1 MSLINLITEGR
12 KENFIQKFSSK
23 FNQEQLDK
31 ILEKSES
38 IVGRNKFLD
47 YMGRVVNPKNFTDDL
62 NIVTNLL
69 TRFATIGSNLPV
81 KDINQYKTMS
91 ELKKALSDYDN
102 KVRREIKTVDDAD
115 VVYEDNQMIVVMPKT
130 YRASCQFG
138 SGTKWCT
145 TSSPSYYERYNE
157 DAKLFYFI
165 DKTKPTSDPTY
176 KVALLQKYNGDRTYF
191 NAVDDS
197 FKTGWIFGTE
207 KLEKILSQVMS
218 YLNTTYVEQ
227 IKIWGDKERAEKERE
242 RLNAERERN
251 RRLAIQ
257 QEQERKRQEN
267 EWDLDDCTD
276 CETAQKA
283 HAVFDYLINENELD
297 PLTQEDIR
305 RLQAAREELDELET
319 IYDNTDNAD
328 ELTDLNNRISELE
341 SEIGELEDKK
351 DIYFLVEDGEYYG
364 LTTFDYEGTRYAVG
378 TDTESEDA
386 AKSAVESLI
395 DDMGIEVFNR
405 NFVGNFI
412 DEDAVVEYIRDFF
425 NQDVYENPEIYL
437 DDEDRELSSE
447 QDDEIRESMEE
458 IQALRNKLN
467 EVDDDDVIE
476 EIEER
481 IDELETEIEEM
492 RENPEGDYD
501 EDKIE
506 QMIENRVEEYEN
518 RLEDFFTEYY
528 GVNYLEWIID
538 NRLVNIHELIDSVV
552 DADGY
557 GVSLNT
563 YDHSYQTE
571 EVAGTFYNI
580 FRLD

>member
-47 YMGRVVNPKNFTDDL
+47 YMGKVVNPRNFTDDL

-69 TRFATIGSNLPV
+69 TRFATIGSNLPI

-115 VVYEDNQMIVVMPKT
+115 IVYEDDKMIVVMPKT
-130 YRASCQFG
+130 YKASCQFG

-145 TSSPSYYERYNE
+145 TSSPSYYEKYNE

-176 KVALLQKYNGDRTYF
+176 KVALLQKFNGDRTYF

-218 YLNTTYVEQ
+218 YLNTTYAEQ

-267 EWDLDDCTD
+267 EWDLDDCMD

-283 HAVFDYLINENELD
+283 HAVFNYLINQNELD

-305 RLQAAREELDELET
+305 RLQAAREELDELKT
-319 IYDNTDNAD
+319 IYDNTDNAN
-328 ELTDLNNRISELE
+328 ELTDLSNRISELE
-341 SEIGELEDKK
+341 TEISVLEDKK
-351 DIYFLVEDGEYYG
+351 DIYFLVEYGEHYG
-364 LTTFDYEGTRYAVG
+364 LTTFDYEGTIYAVG

-386 AKSAVESLI
+386 AKSAAESLI
-395 DDMGIEVFNR
+395 EDIGIEGFNS
-405 NFVGNFI
+405 NFVENYI
-412 DEDAVVEYIRDFF
+412 DEDEVFEVIIEFF
-425 NQDVYENPEIYL
+425 NHDVYDSPESYL
-437 DDEDRELSSE
+437 DDEDRELSGE
-447 QDDEIRESMEE
+447 QDSEIEKLMEE
-458 IQALRNKLN
+458 WRALEKKT
-467 EVDDDDVIE
+467 EQTDDDDE
-476 EIEER
+476 LQEIYNRVGDIRDE
-481 IDELETEIEEM
+481 IDEIK
-492 RENPEGDYD
+492 ENPEGDYD

-506 QMIENRVEEYEN
+506 QMIEIRANEYKN

-528 GVNYLEWIID
+528 GVNYLEWVVD
-538 NRLVNIHELIDSVV
+538 NRLVNINELIDGVV
-552 DADGY
+552 EADGY
-557 GVSLNT
+557 GVCLNT
-563 YDHSYQTE
+563 YDHSYETE
-571 EVAGTFYNI
+571 EVSGTYYNI
-580 FRLD
+580 FRLN

>member
-69 TRFATIGSNLPV
+69 TKFATIGSNLPV

-218 YLNTTYVEQ
+218 YLNSTYDEQ
-227 IKIWGDKERAEKERE
+227 IKIWSDKEKAEKERE

-267 EWDLDDCTD
+267 DWDLDDCTN

-283 HAVFDYLINENELD
+283 HAVFNYLITENELD

-319 IYDNTDNAD
+319 IYDNTEGAN
-328 ELTDLNNRISELE
+328 ELTDLSNRISELE
-341 SEIGELEDKK
+341 NEISELEDKK
-351 DIYFLVEDGEYYG
+351 DIYFLVEDGDYYG
-364 LTTFDYEGTRYAVG
+364 LTTFEYEGTRYAVG

-395 DDMGIEVFNR
+395 DDMGIETFNR
-405 NFVGNFI
+405 NFVGNYI
-412 DEDAVVEYIRDFF
+412 DEDGVVEVIREFF
-425 NQDVYENPEIYL
+425 SHDVYENPEIYL
-437 DDEDRELSSE
+437 EDEDRELSRE
-447 QDDEIRESMEE
+447 QENEIRNSMEE
-458 IQALRNKLN
+458 IQALRNKLD

-528 GVNYLEWIID
+528 GVNYLEWVID
-538 NRLVNIHELIDSVV
+538 NRFVNVHELIDGVV
-552 DADGY
+552 EADGY

-563 YDHSYQTE
+563 YDHSYETE

>member
-47 YMGRVVNPKNFTDDL
+47 YMGKVVNPRNFTDDL

-115 VVYEDNQMIVVMPKT
+115 VVYEDDKMIVVMPKT
-130 YRASCQFG
+130 YKASCQFG

-145 TSSPSYYERYNE
+145 TSSPSYYEKYNE

-176 KVALLQKYNGDRTYF
+176 KVALLQKFNGDRTYF

-218 YLNTTYVEQ
+218 YLNTTYAEQ
-227 IKIWGDKERAEKERE
+227 IKIWSDKERAEKERQ
-242 RLNAERERN
+242 RLNTERERN
-251 RRLAIQ
+251 RILAIQ

-267 EWDLDDCTD
+267 GWDLDDCTD

-283 HAVFDYLINENELD
+283 HAVFNYLINENELD
-297 PLTQEDIR
+297 PLTQDDIR

-319 IYDNTDNAD
+319 IYDNTDNAN
-328 ELTDLNNRISELE
+328 ELTDLSNRISELE
-341 SEIGELEDKK
+341 TEISVFEDKK
-351 DIYFLVEDGEYYG
+351 DIYFLVEYGEHYG
-364 LTTFDYEGTRYAVG
+364 LTTFDYDGTRYSVG

-395 DDMGIEVFNR
+395 DDTGIEGFNR
-405 NFVGNFI
+405 GFIENYI
-412 DEDAVVEYIRDFF
+412 DEDAVVEVIREFF
-425 NQDVYENPEIYL
+425 SQDVYDSPEFYL
-437 DDEDRELSSE
+437 DNEDRELSSE
-447 QDDEIRESMEE
+447 QDSEIEKLMEE
-458 IQALRNKLN
+458 WRELEKKTEQT
-467 EVDDDDVIE
+467 DDDDELE
-476 EIEER
+476 EIYDRVDDIRNE
-481 IDELETEIEEM
+481 IDEIK
-492 RENPEGDYD
+492 ENPEGDYD

-506 QMIENRVEEYEN
+506 QMIENRVDEYKD

-528 GVNYLEWIID
+528 GVDYMRWVLD
-538 NRLVNIHELIDSVV
+538 NGLININELIDGVV
-552 DADGY
+552 EADGY

-563 YDHSYQTE
+563 YDHSYETE
-571 EVAGTFYNI
+571 EVSGTYYNI